1 MRHFYIVLVLFM
13 LFINLSGCG
22 FDQPEDSCQSQINFE
37 GIEAYF
43 LEVDGVTYISES
55 KDSLSFPYVLCQG
68 SIAPTGIGFNGIFKI
83 DGAITSDCEGTVC
96 VEIQNTEDPFCV
108 PTYQKTTDTI
118 SVNNKWYIAYFF
130 EGQERYYPSC
140 AYKDI
145 FLEFNDSTQVGV
157 AGLGV
162 SGASFDMTT
171 YADSSL
177 IVANASL
184 IESES
189 STGPYV
195 GFVQNLIF
203 NFIEVSD
210 TLIYAIT
217 GNEMLLNTVDGD
229 VGIMLYYD

>member
-1 MRHFYIVLVLFM
+1 M
-13 LFINLSGCG
+13 
-22 FDQPEDSCQSQINFE
+22 
-37 GIEAYF
+37 
-43 LEVDGVTYISES
+43 
-55 KDSLSFPYVLCQG
+55 
-68 SIAPTGIGFNGIFKI
+68 
-83 DGAITSDCEGTVC
+83 
-96 VEIQNTEDPFCV
+96 
-108 PTYQKTTDTI
+108 
-118 SVNNKWYIAYFF
+118 
-130 EGQERYYPSC
+130 
-140 AYKDI
+140 
-145 FLEFNDSTQVGV
+145 
-157 AGLGV
+157 GV

-210 TLIYAIT
+210 TLIYTIT

>member
-1 MRHFYIVLVLFM
+1 M
-13 LFINLSGCG
+13 
-22 FDQPEDSCQSQINFE
+22 
-37 GIEAYF
+37 
-43 LEVDGVTYISES
+43 
-55 KDSLSFPYVLCQG
+55 
-68 SIAPTGIGFNGIFKI
+68 
-83 DGAITSDCEGTVC
+83 TSDCEGTVC

-210 TLIYAIT
+210 TLIYTIT